1 MPVDPVPAQRARPAR
16 RARGPLPRLRDRLV
30 DGGIRALARADRW
43 VEPELIGLG
52 GLVRPGDVCLDVGA
66 ALGLYT
72 AELSRLVGPSGVV
85 HSLEPLPFA
94 HVTPS
99 RLLGLHDRANVRW
112 HRLALG
118 ATAGA
123 LRMSVPLRNGRFVTG
138 RSFLT
143 AGAHGL
149 GSNAE
154 FEDQVEVV
162 VETVTLD
169 EFAARVGLVHVD
181 FVKVDVE
188 GAEFDVLRGGAE
200 LIGRDSP
207 TFLLEVEER
216 HLSRFR
222 RSPDTIRDWLAD
234 RGYRMSAWDG
244 STWREVRHVDERR
257 RNYLFSRG
265 EPGWRGSLPEST
277 GSRSATTS
285 RTSGDDSH
293 LPTNPARFRTP

>member
-1 MPVDPVPAQRARPAR
+1 MPVEPTTAARTRSR
-16 RARGPLPRLRDRLV
+16 RAPEPLLRLRDRAV

-43 VEPELIGLG
+43 VEPEVLGLR

-99 RLLGLHDRANVRW
+99 RLLGLRDRPNVRW

-118 ATAGA
+118 AAAGTA
-123 LRMSVPLRNGRFVTG
+123 RMSVPLRDGRFVTG
-138 RSFLT
+138 RSFLVP
-143 AGAHGL
+143 GSHGL

-154 FEDQVEVV
+154 FEDHVEVA
-162 VETVTLD
+162 VETLTLD
-169 EFAARVGLVHVD
+169 AFADRLGLDRVD

-188 GAEFDVLRGGAE
+188 GAEFDVLRGGVE
-200 LIGRDSP
+200 VVERDSP

-216 HLSRFR
+216 HLDRFR
-222 RSPDTIRDWLAD
+222 RTPDTVREWLAD

-244 STWREVRHVDERR
+244 SGWREVRRVDESR

-265 EPGWRGSLPEST
+265 EPGPREAARPGSASSGPT
-277 GSRSATTS
+277 AS

>member
-1 MPVDPVPAQRARPAR
+1 
-16 RARGPLPRLRDRLV
+16 
-30 DGGIRALARADRW
+30 
-43 VEPELIGLG
+43 VEPEVLGLR

-99 RLLGLHDRANVRW
+99 RLLGLHDRGNVRW

-118 ATAGA
+118 ATAGTD
-123 LRMSVPLRNGRFVTG
+123 RMSVPLRNGRFVTG

-162 VETVTLD
+162 VDTVTLD
-169 EFAARVGLVHVD
+169 EFAAGVGLDRVD

-200 LIGRDSP
+200 LIGRSSP
-207 TFLLEVEER
+207 TLLLEIEER
-216 HLSRFR
+216 HLSRFQR
-222 RSPDTIRDWLAD
+222 TPDTIRDWLAD

-244 STWREVRHVDERR
+244 STWREVRQVDERR

-265 EPGWRGSLPEST
+265 EPGRRESDST
-277 GSRSATTS
+277 GSRSATAS
-285 RTSGDDSH
+285 RTSGDNSH
-293 LPTNPARFRTP
+293 LPTSPARFRTP